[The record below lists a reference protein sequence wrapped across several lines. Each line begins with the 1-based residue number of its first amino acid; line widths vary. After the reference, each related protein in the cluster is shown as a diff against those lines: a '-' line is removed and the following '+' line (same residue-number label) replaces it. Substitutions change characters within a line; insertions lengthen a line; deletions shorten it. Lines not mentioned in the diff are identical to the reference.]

1 MPPVLRCRQPGRFV
15 YGTALLKRGK
25 PLLLIN
31 YSRSLPGVMSSP
43 LAESVAANR
52 LSSHCRSCLT
62 SGQAAFCHVYR
73 GRMPQRPGRRHFI

>member
-1 MPPVLRCRQPGRFV
+1 
-15 YGTALLKRGK
+15 
-25 PLLLIN
+25 
-31 YSRSLPGVMSSP
+31 MSSP